1 MKDIPG
7 YEGLY
12 AVTSCGRVWSHRR
25 KIFLKQV
32 CDKDGYMHVQL
43 HANAK
48 VKRFQVHRLV
58 AQAYIKNSDNIETV
72 DHIDGNTK
80 NNCVNNLQLLTR
92 TQNRVKG
99 KRNYVPKIKCLE
111 DGNIFE
117 TQKECASYYGIS
129 ISYVSSALSVENK
142 TNFKKHFCYIEE

>member
-1 MKDIPG
+1 MRDLTVHVEHTYNIPIWVWFHSHWNYIRVGIFDERLIYMKDIPG

-80 NNCVNNLQLLTR
+80 NNCVNNLQWLTR
-92 TQNRVKG
+92 TQNKMFGRWK
-99 KRNYVPKIKCLE
+99 
-111 DGNIFE
+111 
-117 TQKECASYYGIS
+117 
-129 ISYVSSALSVENK
+129 
-142 TNFKKHFCYIEE
+142 YI